1 MKPNQKCIVSSSAP
15 HHANRIGYFQFYG
28 EDSSKGTAV
37 LASQPVNRHNETA
50 VLFAV
55 SVENISAL

>member
-1 MKPNQKCIVSSSAP
+1 MKKGQMVKVSSFAP

-28 EDSSKGTAV
+28 KGPSEGVVV
-37 LASQPVNRHNETA
+37 LADKPDKNPR

-55 SVENISAL
+55 DVRFINFI